1 MTSLQRS
8 ANNMWS
14 WSAKRTLRTAQ
25 DLYDKF
31 KLTTYP
37 RTDSK
42 YLPENMDKEIDK
54 IIRQIGAQDDY
65 NSFSQNLV
73 NNGLVNVKRNYND
86 AKVSD
91 HYAIIPTGKI
101 PDMPMTDDH
110 KKLYDLIVRNFLS
123 SWYPEAI
130 WNVAK
135 REAKIENESFFKE
148 VRTIK
153 TPGWREVQPKKS
165 DAPEGWG
172 DLSSNP
178 CDGTMT
184 EYEFKEE
191 KSKPKGRLKE
201 AGLLRLMEHAGRKL
215 EVMRWLK
222 Q

>member
-1 MTSLQRS
+1 
-8 ANNMWS
+8 MWS

-73 NNGLVNVKRNYND
+73 NKGLVNVKRNYND

-153 TPGWREVQPKKS
+153 TPGWREVLQFGGLCLAKWEQNCRKVQWQIP
-165 DAPEGWG
+165 
-172 DLSSNP
+172 NP
-178 CDGTMT
+178 FGS
-184 EYEFKEE
+184 FQ
-191 KSKPKGRLKE
+191 
-201 AGLLRLMEHAGRKL
+201 
-215 EVMRWLK
+215 EV
-222 Q
+222 